1 MTIDKKFLTL
11 EELVDYTSLKKSTIY
26 KKTMKR
32 TIPHIKAGKKLLFKV
47 DAIDK
52 WLESQNQPTV
62 QEIRADS
69 VNFLKS
75 PNHGK

>member
-1 MTIDKKFLTL
+1 
-11 EELVDYTSLKKSTIY
+11 
-26 KKTMKR
+26 MKR